1 MAEHVLLVSA
11 RDIHHCGG
19 LGGLIALVSIQV
31 CGYQLLRRNDKGDFE
46 RSSSG
51 VIGGTDDDQL
61 AGQIPI
67 EFVNTRPKALP
78 KVFVTLW
85 EDQANVEQALRS
97 VTSQQILKMAN
108 EKYSSFNALQFHVRG
123 ATSSKQATFKRHPY
137 VLASYVPIN
146 WNPGPS
152 CAGPGEYRRF
162 TDPIPISSVDSRQF

>member
-1 MAEHVLLVSA
+1 MRPRWLISGCAVCEGDLTTMAEHVLLVSA

-51 VIGGTDDDQL
+51 VIGGTDDQL

-67 EFVNTRPKALP
+67 VLAHTRTQAVRM
-78 KVFVTLW
+78 VFATLW
-85 EDQANVEQALRS
+85 EATANVEQALRS
-97 VTSQQILKMAN
+97 VTSEQILKMAE
-108 EKYSSFNALQFHVRG
+108 EKHSSFNFLPRDVRR
-123 ATSSKQATFKRHPY
+123 AMQNKNATFKKHPDGFT
-137 VLASYVPIN
+137 SYVPIN

-152 CAGPGEYRRF
+152 CSE
-162 TDPIPISSVDSRQF
+162 TK